1 MRRSS
6 AQCVP
11 LVKTLAT
18 HFPRHRHRHPHRHLL
33 PPQTALHRRLLLPPG
48 AGAEV
53 LTITPLH
60 PLSTPTTHHL
70 HRHPPAAVEVAAE
83 STTTLLPAMETTPD
97 RRRRT
102 RLCRIFRST
111 TTAHRRRAP
120 ALLRPRRPLFFSVQ
134 LLSPP
139 FWCSCFD
146 RNCKK
151 REKKGNSGNNGADL
165 QIWRF

>member
-18 HFPRHRHRHPHRHLL
+18 KFPRRRRPPRRLL
-33 PPQTALHRRLLLPPG
+33 PPKTALHRRLLLPPG
-48 AGAEV
+48 AVAEV
-53 LTITPLH
+53 PTITPHLH
-60 PLSTPTTHHL
+60 PLNTLTTHHL
-70 HRHPPAAVEVAAE
+70 HQHTPAAVEAEVAEE
-83 STTTLLPAMETTPD
+83 STTTLHPATETTPD

-111 TTAHRRRAP
+111 TTARRRRAP
-120 ALLRPRRPLFFSVQ
+120 PRLRPRRGLLFSVQ
-134 LLSPP
+134 LLSRP

-146 RNCKK
+146 GKCKK
-151 REKKGNSGNNGADL
+151 QEKKGKSGNNGADL
-165 QIWRF
+165 QI